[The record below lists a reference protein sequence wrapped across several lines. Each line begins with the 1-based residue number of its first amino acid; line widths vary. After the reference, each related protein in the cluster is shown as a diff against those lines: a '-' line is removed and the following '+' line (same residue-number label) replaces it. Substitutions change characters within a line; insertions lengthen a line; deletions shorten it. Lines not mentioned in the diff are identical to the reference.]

1 MTTHQK
7 THHSLLKWLMMIS
20 LTPLL
25 YALLLALA
33 QAAGWHQLIT
43 HEHHFARI
51 NSYIYAHSYGTILLS
66 LMCGIQLGQLMNQA
80 GSAWLTVSQ
89 FILVGVS
96 WFSFKS
102 FADQTGMLLLVCCW
116 LAALFIDLIAR
127 QHDWLPDWYIRMKIK
142 ITGAVITMLLL
153 ITWINQ

>member
-7 THHSLLKWLMMIS
+7 TNHSLLTWLMMIS

-25 YALLLALA
+25 YALLLAVA

-43 HEHHFARI
+43 HEQHFARI

-66 LMCGIQLGQLMNQA
+66 LMCGIQMGQLMNQA

-96 WFSFKS
+96 WLSFKS
-102 FADQTGMLLLVCCW
+102 FADQTGMLLLASCW

-127 QHDWLPDWYIRMKIK
+127 QHDWLPEWYTRVKIK
-142 ITGAVITMLLL
+142 TTGLVIIILLM
-153 ITWINQ
+153 IISINQ